1 MTRKEF
7 EDRTGRKISVADYA
21 KAETLYMA
29 SGNMDKD
36 EFCTEIRKMCAYDGA
51 TDEIEIRPILV
62 EIADTLA
69 LLQAKVHFLEGE
81 KSEKSIELAE
91 FLIGKAHAHDDTD
104 FRMEAVKLV
113 GECDVV
119 LMTLQM
125 GLPLWDEDKRYII
138 ENLGQGIK
146 D

>member
-7 EDRTGRKISVADYA
+7 EDRTGRKISIANYA

-36 EFCTEIRKMCAYDGA
+36 EFCTEIRKMCAYDAA
-51 TDEIEIRPILV
+51 TDEIELRHTLV

-69 LLQAKVHFLEGE
+69 RLQAKVDFLEGE
-81 KSEKSIELAE
+81 KSEKSQELAE
-91 FLIGKAHAHDDTD
+91 FLIGKAHAHNDTD
-104 FRMEAVKLV
+104 FRREAVKLV
-113 GECDVV
+113 GERDVV

-125 GLPLWDEDKRYII
+125 GLPLWDEDKRYMI
-138 ENLGQGIK
+138 ENLG
-146 D
+146 